1 MNPFR
6 NTDRILRAVAPVY
19 VQCDEGLLPRLWF
32 FFSKFCLITYIIG
45 LK

>member
-1 MNPFR
+1 MNPCR
-6 NTDRILRAVAPVY
+6 NIDRILRAVAPVCR
-19 VQCDEGLLPRLWF
+19 QCDEGLLPMLCS